1 MEKKQKI
8 NREFYRVWG
17 RRASVII
24 TVAFFLL
31 LVVCTLFGE
40 DIYTWITPMVSVQMP
55 KTVMYEDGERYTRIP
70 KGAVTAENTIYVVMS
85 EKGFS
90 RKIYRIREV
99 EIEYIENATDS
110 SELLTGTTLPQGRLV
125 VTENPEKKGLKDG
138 EQVLIQ
144 R

>member
-1 MEKKQKI
+1 MEKKKKI
-8 NREFYRVWG
+8 NRELCRVWG
-17 RRASVII
+17 RRASVIV

-40 DIYTWITPMVSVQMP
+40 NIYTWITPKVSAQMP
-55 KTVMYEDGERYTRIP
+55 KTIMHEDGELYTRIP
-70 KGAVTAENTIYVVMS
+70 KGAVTAENTIYVVVS

-99 EIEYIENATDS
+99 EIEYMENEMDP
-110 SELLTGTTLPQGRLV
+110 SELLTGTRLPQGSLI

-144 R
+144 